1 MGISYLNILSL
12 KLTTHIG
19 IMIHKKLTN
28 ESSLIPI
35 FLNIVKM
42 SILMKHQILMKTD
55 IFLHCHLFLPFIFPL
70 KPLYKVK

>member
-19 IMIHKKLTN
+19 IMIHKKLTI

-35 FLNIVKM
+35 FLNIVKNVNPNEIPNINEIRYLFAL
-42 SILMKHQILMKTD
+42 SFIVTIQISFKTV
-55 IFLHCHLFLPFIFPL
+55 I
-70 KPLYKVK
+70 

>member
-1 MGISYLNILSL
+1 MSISYLNILSL

-35 FLNIVKM
+35 FLNIVKNVNPNETPN
-42 SILMKHQILMKTD
+42 TD
-55 IFLHCHLFLPFIFPL
+55 ENRYLFALSFIFTIHISF
-70 KPLYKVK
+70 KTVI